1 MAGIVLLFVGMEVN
15 AVHINDLENPTSQYP
30 KAILLSVVIIVAIF
44 SLGAASLALILP
56 KDDISLTA
64 GIMQAFHFVL
74 AQYNLLWLVKILG
87 AFIAFGV
94 VAAIIAWIC
103 GPSRGLLVAAENG
116 EIPQFLA
123 YKNKNDVQSNIL
135 IMQGIMVT
143 VLASLHL
150 LIKNIDEVY
159 FLLTV
164 MAVTLYLLMYF
175 LMFISALKLRY
186 TMPDIQRKYKVP
198 GGIAGIW
205 LVCVVGIL
213 SVVFALVCGF
223 FPPEQLGIGSPELYL
238 GIIITGVV
246 VFVLIPIF
254 MTSPKKPYL
263 IKLLN
268 LFNGGNMIQKKIE
281 GHITFEE
288 NDYLQPVYAS
298 RSMAKAVPKYRLPD
312 TGMSP
317 DEAYTLIHDQLILD
331 GNVKL
336 NLATFVTTWMEP
348 QARKLVSETLDKNLI
363 DKDEYPQTAK
373 IEEYY
378 IKMITK
384 LWNTPNIS
392 NIIGCSTVGSS
403 EACMLAGLAM
413 KRNWQRSMK
422 IKGKKT
428 DKPNLIIGINAQVC
442 WKKFCNYWE
451 IEMRTVKLKKGRYIL
466 SPEEVIKLCDENTI
480 GIIGILGSTLTGE
493 YEDIE
498 KLDRLVDEHNRKQG
512 IIFLSMWMQQVVV
525 L

>member
-1 MAGIVLLFVGMEVN
+1 MFAFVMLNVATVMSLKGIPLLAATGATMVFYLLFSTVFFLVPCALVAAELSTSWSKPGGVYLWVKSALGTRFGVIAVWLQWIQNIIWVPTALAFAADSFAYSLNAPDLAKSGTYTALMIMSVYWIAILITLRGLKLSSTITTIGVIIGTILPGVLVIVLGTEWLITGSPGNIVINIDTVFPDLSHFSNISFMAGIVLLFAGMEVN

-74 AQYNLLWLVKILG
+74 AQYNLLWLVEILG

-135 IMQGIMVT
+135 IMQGIIVT

-254 MTSPKKPYL
+254 MTSPKK
-263 IKLLN
+263 
-268 LFNGGNMIQKKIE
+268 
-281 GHITFEE
+281 T
-288 NDYLQPVYAS
+288 
-298 RSMAKAVPKYRLPD
+298 VP
-312 TGMSP
+312 
-317 DEAYTLIHDQLILD
+317 
-331 GNVKL
+331 N
-336 NLATFVTTWMEP
+336 
-348 QARKLVSETLDKNLI
+348 
-363 DKDEYPQTAK
+363 
-373 IEEYY
+373 
-378 IKMITK
+378 
-384 LWNTPNIS
+384 
-392 NIIGCSTVGSS
+392 
-403 EACMLAGLAM
+403 
-413 KRNWQRSMK
+413 
-422 IKGKKT
+422 KT
-428 DKPNLIIGINAQVC
+428 
-442 WKKFCNYWE
+442 
-451 IEMRTVKLKKGRYIL
+451 
-466 SPEEVIKLCDENTI
+466 S
-480 GIIGILGSTLTGE
+480 
-493 YEDIE
+493 
-498 KLDRLVDEHNRKQG
+498 
-512 IIFLSMWMQQVVV
+512 
-525 L
+525 